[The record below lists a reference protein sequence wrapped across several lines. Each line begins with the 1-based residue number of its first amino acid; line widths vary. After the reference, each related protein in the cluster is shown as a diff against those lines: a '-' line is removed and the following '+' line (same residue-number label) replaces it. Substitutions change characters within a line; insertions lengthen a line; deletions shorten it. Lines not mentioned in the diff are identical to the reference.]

1 MGLHFLGD
9 MNTTQVKELREKT
22 RLAIIPV
29 GPTEVHGR
37 HLPMKADSA
46 CAKALASATAS
57 KLEDIKIDC
66 IIAPTVN
73 QAVADFVNDE
83 VGNISIGYET
93 MVCLIRDICVGLAKW
108 NFDRILI
115 VSGHAEPR
123 NTEAMTEGIRMAC
136 AINQNIKGHVSEW
149 FGKCL
154 PQIGHICKSAHP
166 EWDLHAGEIET
177 AQLMYLCPHLVDE
190 RVARTLEPNVEGEF
204 LFERIS
210 NGAQSFADCGALLS
224 YFGEPA
230 IATRETGRRLF
241 DFFSDFIVEEAKTLL
256 IS

>member
-1 MGLHFLGD
+1 MGLHFLED

-22 RLAIIPV
+22 HLGIIPV

-46 CAKALASATAS
+46 CAKALAAAAAS
-57 KLEDIKIDC
+57 KLQDIDIDC

-73 QAVADFVNDE
+73 QAVADFVNGE
-83 VGNISIGYET
+83 AGNISISYET
-93 MVCLIRDICVGLAKW
+93 MVLLMRDICVGLAKW

-123 NTEAMTEGIRMAC
+123 NTEAMAEGMRQAC
-136 AINQNIKGHVSEW
+136 AINQNIKGQVSDW

-154 PQIGHICKSAHP
+154 PQIGHICKSKHP

-190 RVARTLEPNVEGEF
+190 RIARTLEPNLEGQF
-204 LFERIS
+204 LFERIGR
-210 NGAQSFADCGALLS
+210 GAQSFADCGAPLS

-230 IATRETGRRLF
+230 VATRETGRKLF
-241 DFFSDFIVEEAKTLL
+241 DFFADFIVGEAKTLL
-256 IS
+256 AS